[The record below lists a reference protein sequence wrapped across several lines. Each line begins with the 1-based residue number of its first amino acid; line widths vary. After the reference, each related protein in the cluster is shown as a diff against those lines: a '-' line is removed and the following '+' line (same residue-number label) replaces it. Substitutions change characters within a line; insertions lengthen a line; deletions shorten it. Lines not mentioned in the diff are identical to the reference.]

1 MWLSSAFSAS
11 ASLSAAPLPTEVSSS
26 LPRSIFIPRLLSTT
40 VARAASSASGES
52 AASSTGASAVT
63 SAASRAS
70 WSDWVMAGSPS
81 PVTVAV
87 GDERDAA
94 AEKRE
99 GGDAGEGEKQLRAD
113 AEPARARALG
123 GGLLGGLP
131 GDAEFDHGPL
141 SENKLLEM
149 RQPPA
154 RASVRTGLKAPSAPS
169 TVRKTSAMPRLSS
182 AA

>member
-1 MWLSSAFSAS
+1 M
-11 ASLSAAPLPTEVSSS
+11 
-26 LPRSIFIPRLLSTT
+26 PRLLSTT

-113 AEPARARALG
+113 AEPARARAFG
-123 GGLLGGLP
+123 RLLGGLF

-141 SENKLLEM
+141 SEINCL
-149 RQPPA
+149 RCFSRRRG
-154 RASVRTGLKAPSAPS
+154 RASGPA
-169 TVRKTSAMPRLSS
+169 
-182 AA
+182 

>member
-1 MWLSSAFSAS
+1 
-11 ASLSAAPLPTEVSSS
+11 
-26 LPRSIFIPRLLSTT
+26 
-40 VARAASSASGES
+40 
-52 AASSTGASAVT
+52 
-63 SAASRAS
+63 
-70 WSDWVMAGSPS
+70 MAGSPS

-113 AEPARARALG
+113 AEPACARALG
-123 GGLLGGLP
+123 GFLGGLL

-154 RASVRTGLKAPSAPS
+154 RASVWTGLKAPSGPS

-182 AA
+182 AP